1 MDSIWIILSLIY
13 FVSGHTVL
21 FIVVRYPGMILPRF
35 MKSWLILNNF
45 ILRSRGI
52 FVSKEQNN
60 NFYQNFEENNNRL
73 INQTAEENQSFRSY
87 SIKNKI
93 EIVKDRLLLY
103 LKFMAYIWWI
113 YLIVIAISKI
123 LCAIDNTLE
132 D

>member
-13 FVSGHTVL
+13 FFSGHAVL
-21 FIVVRYPGMILPRF
+21 FIVVRYPSMILPRF

-60 NFYQNFEENNNRL
+60 NFYQNFEDNNNRL
-73 INQTAEENQSFRSY
+73 INKTAEENQSFRSY